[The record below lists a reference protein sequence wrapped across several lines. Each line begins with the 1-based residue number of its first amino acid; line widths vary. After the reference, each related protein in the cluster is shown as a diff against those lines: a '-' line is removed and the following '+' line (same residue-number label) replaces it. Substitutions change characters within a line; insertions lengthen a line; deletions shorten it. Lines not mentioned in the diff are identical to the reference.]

1 MIRLRPLIFAMVVG
15 ALGLL
20 VRLPAWFSGEPRSIA
35 AAQEGVAQDA
45 PDESVSDGV
54 EGFKTV
60 VAPFFKAH
68 CVRCH
73 GAEKSKGEI
82 TVHALNGDMSLGQKL
97 DKWESI
103 LDMLQVGE
111 MPPATEPQ
119 PKAEDVKA
127 VTKWIESGM
136 RDYMTKAKPNK
147 RIADRKGKS
156 N

>member
-20 VRLPAWFSGEPRSIA
+20 VWLPTWFSGEPLSIA
-35 AAQEGVAQDA
+35 AAQEGVARVA
-45 PDESVSDGV
+45 ADELVSDGV

-82 TVHALNGDMSLGQKL
+82 TVHALNGDMSLGQEL

-119 PKAEDVKA
+119 PKAADVKA
-127 VTKWIESGM
+127 GRLLPRHGESG
-136 RDYMTKAKPNK
+136 RKKPR
-147 RIADRKGKS
+147 RILMLKPKS
-156 N
+156 TVL

>member
-15 ALGLL
+15 AMGLL
-20 VRLPAWFSGEPRSIA
+20 VWLPTWFSGEPLSIA
-35 AAQEGVAQDA
+35 AAQEGVAQVA
-45 PDESVSDGV
+45 ADESVSDGV

-82 TVHALNGDMSLGQKL
+82 TVHALNGDMSLGQEL

-119 PKAEDVKA
+119 PKAADVKA
-127 VTKWIESGM
+127 GRLLPRHGENGRK
-136 RDYMTKAKPNK
+136 KPR
-147 RIADRKGKS
+147 RILMLKPKS
-156 N
+156 TVL